1 MAHKKATFQ
10 ELEARRVA
18 VASAKEAPAESPGD
32 SDRPEAIAGEAP
44 RTALGKFSPG
54 DAGDFLPGDR
64 SIRILVADDHDI
76 TRRWLFHLIQHEA
89 DMEVVGLAADGETAI
104 ATVRLARP
112 DVILL
117 DVEMTGMSGIEATRR
132 ILAEFPDAKV
142 IGLSM
147 YDEEY
152 GSPTM
157 KEAGA
162 VAYIEKAG
170 STEAVLKAIRGAAMT
185 LGAPGGDS

>member
-32 SDRPEAIAGEAP
+32 SDRPEAGPAQ
-44 RTALGKFSPG
+44 
-54 DAGDFLPGDR
+54 PGDR

-89 DMEVVGLAADGETAI
+89 DMEVVGLAAAGETAV